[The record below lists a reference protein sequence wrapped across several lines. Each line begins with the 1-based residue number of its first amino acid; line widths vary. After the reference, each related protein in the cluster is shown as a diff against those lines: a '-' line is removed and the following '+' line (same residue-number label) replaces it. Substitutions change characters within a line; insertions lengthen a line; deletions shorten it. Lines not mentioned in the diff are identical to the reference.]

1 MSPALQTRL
10 LRVLAES
17 EFYRVGGQVPIKVD
31 VRVIAATNQDL
42 ARAVKESRFRE
53 DLFHRLNVI
62 RINTPPL
69 RQRREDIPLLL
80 SHYLAEAAE
89 EIGTPAKAV
98 DAEALDALQNY
109 GWPGNVRQ
117 LVNASRRLTVTAPG
131 GVITAQDIP
140 DDLGGSESPRSAA
153 KEWTRTLA
161 AWAETQ
167 LHDSD
172 TPLLEAAL
180 PEFEKTL
187 IGIAMSR
194 TNGHR
199 QEAAKLLGW
208 GRNTLARKMKA
219 LHLDE

>member
-17 EFYRVGGQVPIKVD
+17 EFYRVGGQTPITVD

-53 DLFHRLNVI
+53 DLYHRLNVI

-69 RQRREDIPLLL
+69 RQRREDIPVLLR
-80 SHYLAEAAE
+80 HYLAEAAKE
-89 EIGTPAKAV
+89 LGVAAKAI
-98 DAEALDALQNY
+98 DKEAMAALQAFA
-109 GWPGNVRQ
+109 WPGNVRQ

-131 GVITAQDIP
+131 GVIATQDVP
-140 DDLGGSESPRSAA
+140 ADLGGSESPKRAA
-153 KEWTRTLA
+153 KEWTRLLA
-161 AWAETQ
+161 AWAESQ
-167 LHDSD
+167 LHSGDA
-172 TPLLEAAL
+172 PLLETAL

-187 IGIAMSR
+187 IETAMSQ
-194 TNGHR
+194 TKGHR

-208 GRNTLARKMKA
+208 GRNTLARKMKT
-219 LHLDE
+219 LHLD